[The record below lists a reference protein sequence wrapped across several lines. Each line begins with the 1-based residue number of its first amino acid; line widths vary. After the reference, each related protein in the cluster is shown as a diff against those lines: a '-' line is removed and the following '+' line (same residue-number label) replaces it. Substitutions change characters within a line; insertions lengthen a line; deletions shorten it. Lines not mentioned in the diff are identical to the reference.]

1 MKMKVFGNVNS
12 NKSYT
17 VKLIR
22 FDQSFWKGK
31 EKPKKILN
39 LSLNINK
46 TQMLKLSDRVLEM
59 EESATLAM
67 SRKSRELKSQGLD
80 IISLSLG
87 EPDFHT
93 PDFIKEAAVEAME
106 QNYTMYTPVPGY
118 DELRQAIADKFK
130 RDNGLHYDLDQIVVS
145 TGAKQSI
152 ANLMM
157 SLVDPGD
164 EVLIP
169 APYWVSYLEIV
180 KVAGGIPVI
189 VESTIDTD
197 FKVNGAAIKAKI
209 TDKTKAMIFSSP
221 CNPTGSVY
229 SEEELKDIAGA
240 FAGRKD
246 IVIISDEI
254 YEHINFVGNHT
265 SIAKFK
271 EVYDQ
276 TVTINGMSKAWA
288 MTGWRIGYIGAPKA
302 IAAACNKV
310 QGQFT
315 SGANSIAQRASIA
328 ALKKDPSYLKDM
340 LAAFKNRRTLVL
352 NALRAMDGVVV
363 NEPEGAFYFFPD
375 VSSFFGKSLNGK
387 IIKDANDLSLYLL
400 EEALVAVVTGDAF
413 GDPNCIRISY
423 ATDEATLTKA
433 MNRIETA
440 LQKLK

>member
-1 MKMKVFGNVNS
+1 MV
-12 NKSYT
+12 
-17 VKLIR
+17 
-22 FDQSFWKGK
+22 Q
-31 EKPKKILN
+31 
-39 LSLNINK
+39 
-46 TQMLKLSDRVLEM
+46 LSDRLLAM

-87 EPDFHT
+87 EPDFPT

-106 QNYTMYTPVPGY
+106 QNYTTYTPVPGF
-118 DELRQAIADKFK
+118 DDLRQAIADKFK

-157 SLVDPGD
+157 SLINPGD

-169 APYWVSYLEIV
+169 APYWVSYIEIV
-180 KVAGGIPVI
+180 KVAGGVPVI
-189 VESTIDTD
+189 IDSTIESD
-197 FKVNGAAIKAKI
+197 FKVNSAAIKAKI
-209 TDKTKAMIFSSP
+209 TDKTKAIIFSSP

-229 SEEELKDIAGA
+229 SKEELKDFASA
-240 FAGRKD
+240 FVNHKD

-254 YEHINFVGNHT
+254 YEHINFDGKHE
-265 SIAKFK
+265 SIAQFE

-302 IAAACNKV
+302 IAAACGKM
-310 QGQFT
+310 QGQST

-328 ALKKDPSYLKDM
+328 ALKKDPAYLKDM
-340 LAAFKNRRTLVL
+340 LAAFKKRRTLVL
-352 NALRAMDGVVV
+352 DALRSMDGVEV

-375 VSSFFGKSLNGK
+375 VSSFFGKSFEGK
-387 IIKDANDLSLYLL
+387 TIKDADDLALYLL
-400 EEALVAVVTGDAF
+400 EEALVAIVTGGAF
-413 GDPNCIRISY
+413 GDPNCMRISY

-433 MNRIETA
+433 MDRIKLA